1 MKNDGV
7 AEMKNEECIL
17 PPSEWH
23 YSSFFIL
30 YSSFF
35 IFHTSLVQSF
45 VAVLDFID
53 REQNCNDFLCIPFMT
68 MPTMV
73 FSF

>member
-17 PPSEWH
+17 PPSGWH

-35 IFHTSLVQSF
+35 IFHTSFVQSF
-45 VAVLDFID
+45 VAVLDFIH
-53 REQNCNDFLCIPFMT
+53 REQNCNDFY
-68 MPTMV
+68 V
-73 FSF
+73 FYF

>member
-17 PPSEWH
+17 PPTGWH

-30 YSSFF
+30 
-35 IFHTSLVQSF
+35 IFHNFFMQSF
-45 VAVLDFID
+45 VAVLDFIH

-68 MPTMV
+68 MPTMA
-73 FSF
+73 FSI

>member
-17 PPSEWH
+17 PPTGWH

-30 YSSFF
+30 HSLFF
-35 IFHTSLVQSF
+35 ILHFSRLLR
-45 VAVLDFID
+45 AVIRCGFGLY
-53 REQNCNDFLCIPFMT
+53 
-68 MPTMV
+68 
-73 FSF
+73 